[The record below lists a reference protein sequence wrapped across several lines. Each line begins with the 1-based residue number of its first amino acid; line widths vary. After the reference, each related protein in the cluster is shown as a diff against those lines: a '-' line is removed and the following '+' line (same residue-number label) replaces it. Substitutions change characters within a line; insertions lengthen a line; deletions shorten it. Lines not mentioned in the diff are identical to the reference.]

1 MNNNKMVGR
10 LFQKTNFS
18 DQIHDQTIVIIDPPG
33 CRWSHNWSI
42 FLGLEL
48 QLTCFHLQSCD
59 CRSFLPPKNGN
70 KTPPTFL
77 RATQIIAHCATWI

>member
-18 DQIHDQTIVIIDPPG
+18 DQIHDQTIVIIDPPR
-33 CRWSHNWSI
+33 CRWSHNWSM

-48 QLTCFHLQSCD
+48 
-59 CRSFLPPKNGN
+59 
-70 KTPPTFL
+70 
-77 RATQIIAHCATWI
+77 